1 MQTEQSNV
9 NTRNIDQ
16 LSTLEMLRV
25 INNED
30 RRVAEAVAEAL
41 PAIAEAVDLIA
52 ERLAAGGR
60 MYYVGAGTSGRLGVL
75 DAVELVPTFGLKP
88 DRVQALLAG
97 GLNVMTTSSEGAE
110 DDRQAARDDLEAAG
124 VSAGDVVVGIAASGR
139 TPYVLAAIEH
149 ARQLG
154 AATVGISCNAP
165 APLLDAAQVGIG
177 VTVGP
182 EVIAGSTR
190 LKAGTAQKLVLNM
203 LSTASMIKLGKVYGN
218 LMVDVQVTN
227 DKLERRAIGI
237 IAQIAGVDDDTA
249 ADLLRRADRNVR
261 VAIVMGRR
269 GVDAAEARRLLESA
283 GGHLRDIIG

>member
-249 ADLLRRADRNVR
+249 AELLRRADRNVR

-269 GVDAAEARRLLESA
+269 EVDAAEARRLLQSA

>member
-41 PAIAEAVDLIA
+41 PVIAEAVDLIA
-52 ERLAAGGR
+52 ERLGAGGR

-124 VSAGDVVVGIAASGR
+124 VTTGDVVVGIAASGR
-139 TPYVLAAIEH
+139 TPYVLAAVEY

-165 APLLDAAQVGIG
+165 APLLEAAQVGIG

-203 LSTASMIKLGKVYGN
+203 LSTAAMIKLGKVYGN

-249 ADLLRRADRNVR
+249 AELLRRADRNVR

-269 GVDAAEARRLLESA
+269 EVDAAEARRLLQSA
-283 GGHLRDIIG
+283 GEHLRDIIG

>member
-16 LSTLEMLRV
+16 LTTLEMLRV

-52 ERLAAGGR
+52 ERLDSGGR
-60 MYYVGAGTSGRLGVL
+60 MFYVGAGTSGRLGVL
-75 DAVELVPTFGLKP
+75 DAVELVPTFGLEP

-97 GLNVMTTSSEGAE
+97 GYDAMIRSSEGAE
-110 DDRQAARDDLEAAG
+110 DDRQAARDDLAAAG

-139 TPYVLAAIEH
+139 TPYVLAAVEY
-149 ARQLG
+149 ARQLD
-154 AATVGISCNAP
+154 AATVGISCNVP
-165 APLLDAAQVGIG
+165 APLLDTAQVGIG
-177 VTVGP
+177 VSVGP

-227 DKLERRAIGI
+227 EKLERRAAGI
-237 IAQIAGVDDDTA
+237 IAQITGIDDDTA
-249 ADLLRRADRNVR
+249 ADLLLRADRNVR
-261 VAIVMGRR
+261 VAIVMHRR